1 MWAQLY
7 ESKLLYAGSPSTSAN
22 GSAVDFDSS
31 PSISKRNIKAAAA
44 AWGVAGTAPATVT
57 VTLQESTTTTAAD
70 FADITGAVFTAVNG
84 TAGTGFEEIHYKQ
97 TKRYVRAVVT
107 FSANATGANICVG
120 AWPLKRE
127 AA

>member
-1 MWAQLY
+1 MWAQVY
-7 ESKLLYAGSPSTSAN
+7 DSKLLYAASPTTSAD

-31 PSISKRNIKAAAA
+31 PSISKRNIKAVLAG
-44 AWGVAGTAPATVT
+44 WGVAGTAPSTVT
-57 VTLQESTTTTAAD
+57 VKLQESDTTTAGD

-107 FSANATGANICVG
+107 LSANVTGANIAVG
-120 AWPLKRE
+120 AFPLKRE